1 MRLYRLPDEFFPV
14 ICCNTSMRI
23 LIVATSSRGGAGI
36 AAWRSFS
43 ALRNSGENVSFLSL
57 DGSNSKE
64 FEKRGWLKFNILIF
78 ARKAITYLQ
87 RVFVQRD
94 ARLFTGISF
103 NFLTRGYKNLEE
115 KFDVIHFHATYN
127 LANIDTFRAFASKGK
142 TLVFTMHDE
151 RLATGGCHYSGTCH
165 QLKTGCHKCPIARPF
180 FQSIAVNSLKQSSKF
195 MNSQTTVVVTAPSNW
210 LARRAEISPVMTGKK
225 IEIINN
231 PIPESFFQLKV
242 ADRSVFKAP
251 LNVGFISQ
259 DLWNPYKGFKDLVSA
274 IGELD
279 QQSQSLVQLWI
290 ATSTK
295 DVKLPKWVKYE
306 LAHPRTDQD
315 LLSFYK
321 EIDVLIVPSI
331 EDNSPSV
338 IGESLASG
346 TPVIGSSAGGIPEL
360 LELFNQP
367 TFEKGN
373 AHSITE
379 VLRELLSEG
388 PGSVDTELVKR
399 HLGEKQYVE
408 KTLDLYRSHFNARY
422 S

>member
-1 MRLYRLPDEFFPV
+1 
-14 ICCNTSMRI
+14 MRI

-57 DGSNSKE
+57 DGGNSKE

-78 ARKAITYLQ
+78 ARKSITYLQ

-127 LANIDTFRAFASKGK
+127 LANIDTFREFANKGK

-195 MNSQTTVVVTAPSNW
+195 MNSHISVVVTAPSNW
-210 LARRAEISPVMTGKK
+210 LVRRAEISPVMSGKK

-231 PIPESFFQLKV
+231 PIPDYFFQLKEAEKFV
-242 ADRSVFKAP
+242 AKAP
-251 LNVGFISQ
+251 IKVGFISQ

-279 QQSQSLVQLWI
+279 QQSQSLVQLRI

-295 DVKLPKWVKYE
+295 DVKLPNWVKYE
-306 LAHPRTDQD
+306 LSHPRTDQD
-315 LLSFYK
+315 LLSFYR

-373 AHSITE
+373 SHSIAE

-388 PGSVDTELVKR
+388 PGSVDIELVKK
-399 HLGEKQYVE
+399 HLGEKRYVE
-408 KTLDLYRSHFNARY
+408 RTLDLYRSHFNARY